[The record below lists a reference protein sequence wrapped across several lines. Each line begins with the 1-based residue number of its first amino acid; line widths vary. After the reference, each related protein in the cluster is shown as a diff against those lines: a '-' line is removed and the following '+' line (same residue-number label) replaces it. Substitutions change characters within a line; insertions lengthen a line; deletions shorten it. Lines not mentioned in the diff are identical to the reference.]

1 MNILAL
7 KNDFKTLEIES
18 NEEIKR
24 KNLKDFILTSLY
36 LNEQDSYDN
45 KAIYVNYLYL
55 SNKYQLFISPK
66 NTKNFVFELFSNI
79 CNKSKYTLV
88 ISESFFCIYVNKYF
102 YYYKEL
108 DYELNDEK
116 LIDFVSSNLSINID
130 EIIHVSNDELDTLIS
145 SYNQNKIESILID
158 INKTKEYGFI
168 YFLLYLF
175 ALLVI
180 SITYINYTKIENEK
194 IVQLQ
199 KEKYLQN
206 LKNKRDEMSFISFHD
221 KFIVFYKNIKKY
233 DLELINFKYMN
244 NRFEFLISTDNKS
257 KIFKFLDIYK
267 NKITSSSIQFDNKRY
282 VFHGSFKS
290 IK

>member
-1 MNILAL
+1 MNTIAL

-36 LNEQDSYDN
+36 INEQDSYEK

-55 SNKYQLFISPK
+55 SNKYQLFIAFP
-66 NTKNFVFELFSNI
+66 NTKHFVFELFSNI
-79 CNKSKYTLV
+79 CKKSKYTLV
-88 ISESFFCIYVNKYF
+88 ICESFFCVYVNCKFYF
-102 YYYKEL
+102 YKDL
-108 DYELNDEK
+108 DYELSDEK
-116 LIDFVSSNLSINID
+116 LIEFVSFNLSINID
-130 EIIHVSNDELDTLIS
+130 EIIHVSSDELNSLIS

-168 YFLLYLF
+168 YFLLYLLV
-175 ALLVI
+175 LLVV
-180 SITYINYTKIENEK
+180 STTYINYTKIENEK
-194 IVQLQ
+194 IAQLQ
-199 KEKYLQN
+199 KQKYLQN

-221 KFIVFYKNIKKY
+221 RFIFFYENIKKY
-233 DLELINFKYMN
+233 DLELVNFKYIN
-244 NRFEFLISTDNKS
+244 NRFEFLISTDNKC

-267 NKITSSSIQFDNKRY
+267 SKIISSSLQFDNKRY